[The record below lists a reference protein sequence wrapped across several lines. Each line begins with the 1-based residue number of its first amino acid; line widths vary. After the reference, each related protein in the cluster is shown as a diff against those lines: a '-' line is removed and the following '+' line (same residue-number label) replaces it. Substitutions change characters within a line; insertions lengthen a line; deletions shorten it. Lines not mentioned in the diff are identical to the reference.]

1 MFNQNRIYRLFQL
14 INHLKSEPYKSN
26 QNLAILLGITGRSVY
41 RYMDLLQE
49 MGIKIE
55 KDMNG
60 KYFIPGENDN
70 KHVFTTQETEYLTM
84 LLQTVGKS
92 NPLNESIYH
101 KIRSSSE
108 IELGVQTVY
117 NAHLAKIVE
126 SLSLAIQEKKQVW
139 LKGYYS
145 ASSQTIADR
154 LVEPMCFTENYS
166 TVSAYE
172 IASASNKLFSI
183 ERISEV
189 QVLNS
194 DFAFEPEH
202 KYYKP
207 DIFGFQG
214 KKDAQEVEWNMSL
227 RASLLLKEEYPM
239 SLPYIKPIPNTNQ
252 YQFKAPVHSFKGP
265 VRFVMGFLNEIE
277 VLGSDKFM
285 KYLKRLKKGKG

>member
-1 MFNQNRIYRLFQL
+1 
-14 INHLKSEPYKSN
+14 
-26 QNLAILLGITGRSVY
+26 
-41 RYMDLLQE
+41 MDLLQE

-55 KDMNG
+55 KDMHG

-70 KHVFTTQETEYLTM
+70 KPVFTTQETEFLTM

-92 NPLNESIYH
+92 SPLTDSIYQ

-108 IELGVQTVY
+108 VELGVQTVY

-166 TVSAYE
+166 SVSAYE
-172 IASASNKLFSI
+172 IASACNKLFSI

-202 KYYKP
+202 KYYKQ

-214 KKDAQEVEWNMSL
+214 KN
-227 RASLLLKEEYPM
+227 
-239 SLPYIKPIPNTNQ
+239 
-252 YQFKAPVHSFKGP
+252 
-265 VRFVMGFLNEIE
+265 
-277 VLGSDKFM
+277 
-285 KYLKRLKKGKG
+285 